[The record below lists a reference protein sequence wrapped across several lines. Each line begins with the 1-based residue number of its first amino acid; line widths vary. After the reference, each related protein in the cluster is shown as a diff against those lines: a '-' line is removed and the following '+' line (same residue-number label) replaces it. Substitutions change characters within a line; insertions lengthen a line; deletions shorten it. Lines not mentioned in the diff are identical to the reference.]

1 MKRIDIVGLAFAL
14 FCIAMACFGLSR
26 LQSNTED
33 VLQWLPDQSEARVKY
48 DLFESK
54 FGSDDFLI
62 LTWDGCTVDDPRLVT
77 FTNYIREHDT
87 EGLFQQVTNGAE
99 VVIRLAGELK
109 LSRASI
115 QRRLRGVF
123 FGSQDVE
130 LTCAFLELSPKG
142 TANRSPSMQIVWEA
156 IDELPDLERDEVAI
170 GGYPYI
176 ATFLDS
182 QLGNSFRNFLIP
194 SVVLSTLLALFC
206 LRNIALTLIV
216 FVAAMGAA
224 TSSVAFIPLCNMKYG
239 GLMSIIPALVFV
251 LATSGSIHLIR
262 YSLDAIG
269 DAKKLLRIGWRPCVV
284 SAATTS
290 VGMLSLL
297 RSDFPAIRNFGLFCA
312 VGVGFALMFQLL
324 IVPWLLERF
333 GQKGLT
339 ALAGRS
345 ENSTVWNRV
354 IGLVHRHKY
363 LVSLVSMGLMVLGGF
378 GLTKL
383 TAEVEVEKLFQPDSE
398 ILLSI
403 ADLESRL
410 GPMDQ
415 TELLV
420 QFSNDKKSDVKNQV
434 DLQSDV
440 ETEGDAPRL
449 IDPFKESFPERVDL
463 IRRLQSEL
471 SKAPEVDV
479 IYSLVN
485 FLPPEPSKSNARN
498 FFKRSTYRNV
508 LRRERKNLANSN
520 LLNVDGETEIW
531 RISIR
536 FPFTQKKDFE
546 KLQNE
551 VVNIS
556 TRVVG
561 DFAAPKLEQ
570 DGSIGSPNQSLNGS
584 SNVVPQVVYTGKTH
598 LFHHAQLN
606 LLADLYQNF
615 LLAFVI
621 ITPMLIIVLR
631 SVSLGLIAMLP
642 NLFPTLIV
650 FGGLGWTGYPV
661 DLAIAMTA
669 CVALGIA
676 VDDTTHFLIRF
687 RDYGGRMNQVFIPVQ
702 RTIAQCGPAMFHTTL
717 IGGAGLFVYYFS
729 DMLVVSRFSWAIATL
744 LVIALVADV
753 LMLPAILFVLGRDDN
768 EEKSPNST

>member
-1 MKRIDIVGLAFAL
+1 MKRIDIVGLAFAIICVAL
-14 FCIAMACFGLSR
+14 CLFGLSK

-33 VLQWLPDQSEARVKY
+33 VLQWLPDKSDARTDY

-62 LTWDGCTVDDPRLVT
+62 LTWDGCTIDDPRLQA
-77 FTNYIREHDT
+77 FTQFIREHNDSN
-87 EGLFQQVTNGAE
+87 LFQQVMSGADAAE
-99 VVIRLAGELK
+99 RLTRELK
-109 LSRASI
+109 LSRSNI
-115 QRRLRGVF
+115 QNRLRGVF
-123 FGSQDVE
+123 FGAEDIE
-130 LTCAFLELSPKG
+130 LTCAFLELSTEG
-142 TANRSPSMQIVWEA
+142 TANRIPSMKVVWEA
-156 IDELPDLERDEVAI
+156 IDETGLSRDEIAI

-182 QLGNSFRNFLIP
+182 QLANSFRDFLIP
-194 SVVLSTLLALFC
+194 SVLLSTFLALFC
-206 LRNIALTLIV
+206 LRNVALTLIV
-216 FVAAMGAA
+216 FTAAMGAA
-224 TSSVAFIPLCNMKYG
+224 ITSVAFIPICNTKYG

-251 LATSGSIHLIR
+251 LAISGSIHLIR

-269 DAKKLLRIGWRPCVV
+269 DARKLLRIGWRPCVV

-312 VGVGFALMFQLL
+312 IGVGFALMFQLI

-333 GQKGLT
+333 GKRGLQS
-339 ALAGRS
+339 LASRS
-345 ENSTVWNRV
+345 ESSKIWSRV
-354 IGLVHRHKY
+354 TGFVVRQKY
-363 LVSLVSMGLMVLGGF
+363 LVSVLSLTLMVLGGY
-378 GLTKL
+378 GLTRL
-383 TAEVEVEKLFQPDSE
+383 TAEVEVEKLFQADSE
-398 ILLSI
+398 ILKSI

-420 QFSNDKKSDVKNQV
+420 TFSSDDSAARRTPNSDGGVQV
-434 DLQSDV
+434 DGAQV
-440 ETEGDAPRL
+440 
-449 IDPFKESFPERVDL
+449 DPFVDGFPERANF
-463 IRRLQSEL
+463 IRHLQREL
-471 SKAPEVDV
+471 AVTPEVDV
-479 IYSLVN
+479 IYSLIN
-485 FLPPEPSKSNARN
+485 FLPSEPSKSNARN
-498 FFKRSTYRNV
+498 MFKRSTYRHV
-508 LRRERKNLANSN
+508 LRRERENLANSN
-520 LLNVDGETEIW
+520 LLCVEADSETW

-546 KLQNE
+546 KLKNE
-551 VVNIS
+551 V
-556 TRVVG
+556 
-561 DFAAPKLEQ
+561 LEVSHATVQ
-570 DGSIGSPNQSLNGS
+570 SIGNAETIKDETGQPKVALVSGQQ
-584 SNVVPQVVYTGKTH
+584 VPQIVYTGKTH

-621 ITPMLIIVLR
+621 ITPMLILVLR
-631 SVSLGLIAMLP
+631 SFSLGLIAMLP
-642 NLFPTLIV
+642 NVFPTLVV

-687 RDYGGRMNQVFIPVQ
+687 RDYGGKLNRVSEPIKK
-702 RTIAQCGPAMFHTTL
+702 TIAQCGPAMLHTTL

-729 DMLVVSRFSWAIATL
+729 SMLVVSHFAGAIATL
-744 LVIALVADV
+744 LVIALLADV
-753 LMLPAILFVLGRDDN
+753 LMLPAILFVMGNDTSARSTA
-768 EEKSPNST
+768 EKGSGN